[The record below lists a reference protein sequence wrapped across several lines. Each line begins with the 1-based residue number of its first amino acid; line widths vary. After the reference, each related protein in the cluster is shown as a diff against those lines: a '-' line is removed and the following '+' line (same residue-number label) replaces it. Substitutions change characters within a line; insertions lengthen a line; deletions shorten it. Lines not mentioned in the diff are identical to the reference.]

1 MLRLLKLMILLLF
14 MGFVGLTG
22 YAYLGD
28 MAPERRDI
36 SEPVELN
43 VGD

>member
-1 MLRLLKLMILLLF
+1 MLRLLKLIIFLALVAF
-14 MGFVGLTG
+14 IGLTG

-28 MAPERRDI
+28 MTPDRAEI

-43 VGD
+43 VVK

>member
-1 MLRLLKLMILLLF
+1 MLRLLKLIIFLTLVAF
-14 MGFVGLTG
+14 IGLTG

-28 MAPERRDI
+28 MTPDRAEI

-43 VGD
+43 VVK